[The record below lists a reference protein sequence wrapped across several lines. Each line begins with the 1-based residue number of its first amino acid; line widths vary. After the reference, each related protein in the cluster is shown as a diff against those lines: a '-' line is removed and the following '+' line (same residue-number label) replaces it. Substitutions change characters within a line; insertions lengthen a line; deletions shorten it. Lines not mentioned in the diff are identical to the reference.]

1 MITFKQYLLLTSLY
15 APVYLH
21 SSDEQT
27 TLTKQ
32 IENMNKE
39 IEGYNK
45 RLAAAKEKT
54 KEVRP
59 LIADLKQQV
68 ENGKIHWQTGDN
80 LLNNMIT
87 PEQGKNLKLEDK
99 LEEEYAQLVKEQL
112 NLKTKLDTFI
122 KNNQKTT

>member
-1 MITFKQYLLLTSLY
+1 
-15 APVYLH
+15 
-21 SSDEQT
+21 
-27 TLTKQ
+27 
-32 IENMNKE
+32 MNKE